1 MKVKQVG
8 ISTSGIFPKQAK
20 SRRMRIVLFALLA
33 LGIVAMSCI
42 FFFSSFG
49 EPVMGIVLAKD
60 TGGWKVTMVDAT
72 GSAGIAGI
80 APGDRPVQI
89 NGQPAQDFLQDYEA
103 VGTVLGSLITK
114 LTVSDAAGQLKTVD
128 LQGASPNRETMV
140 EQFSWFLVS
149 AIFWIAGFYVF
160 YKRQEKFSAFML
172 CLCSL
177 LFGLALSANIA
188 GERTISIAI
197 PIAVVAM
204 VIGPWLLAHFFIVL
218 PDEHSKSRSSPWVYL
233 IYLPAAVTLVLF
245 PMVGYADGQL
255 LPAFRTFRL
264 FGYAAGFAA
273 AAGVAV
279 FNYYGSASPR
289 TRQQMKVVLISCII
303 ALAPILIFNIIP
315 QVTSEPLLIPP
326 GFSFLFFAFIPLGL
340 GYAVFTQR
348 LMDIEVFIRRSII
361 YGLVT
366 MIMAAILSTALLV
379 AVVFHEMIGV
389 LGDILVALALGGI
402 AAALFG
408 PIKNGIERGVD
419 RLFYR
424 DRYDYR
430 KIIQNLNLSLNSQ
443 ITFNDISR
451 LIVGTTVNT
460 LNLAGGCLLIQTMTR
475 SLEIGAAQGTLA
487 EKSKEAQ
494 LLALMAQREP
504 AVEFPQSADTLD
516 PGLAFIIPLKTME
529 KEVGILCLAPK
540 ITRQD
545 FSSYDIYLLQ
555 GIASVAATALH
566 RAMLVRDVSLRD
578 VFVSVASHE
587 LRTPLTA
594 VLGYADLLMHR
605 DPPEPTRKQWLEYI
619 LQNSQ
624 RVSSIVDDLLN
635 VSRIQSGKININL
648 EASSVPELL
657 EGALSLIKETSE
669 KHKFIVD
676 LEPGLPRVMV
686 DHDKFGQVI
695 VNFLS
700 NAVKYSP
707 KGGRITLSARHDTEK
722 KRVIVS
728 VADEGM
734 GISEADR
741 EQLFTTFHRIQ
752 RQETKGIRGSGL
764 GLYIAKEWTEA
775 MGGTIWLESQLNKGS
790 TFFVSVRSAEAPPGA
805 GDSH

>member
-1 MKVKQVG
+1 VKQVG
-8 ISTSGIFPKQAK
+8 ASASGFFPKQAK
-20 SRRMRIVLFALLA
+20 TRRLRTVLFALLS

-49 EPVMGIVLAKD
+49 EPVMGVVLTRD
-60 TGGWKVTMVDAT
+60 TGGWTVAMVDAI

-80 APGDRPVQI
+80 EPGDRPVEI
-89 NGQPAQDFLQDYEA
+89 NGHPAQDFLQDYES
-103 VGTVLGSLITK
+103 VGTVLGNLVTK

-128 LQGASPNRETMV
+128 LQGESPNRETMV
-140 EQFSWFLVS
+140 EQMSWFLVS
-149 AIFWIAGFYVF
+149 AIFWITGFYVF
-160 YKRQEKFSAFML
+160 YKRREKLSAFLL

-177 LFGLALSANIA
+177 VFGLALSANIM
-188 GERTISIAI
+188 GERTLPIAI
-197 PIAVVAM
+197 PIAVVAT
-204 VIGPWLLAHFFIVL
+204 VVGPWLLTHFFIVL
-218 PDEHSKSRSSPWVYL
+218 PDEHSKSRNSPWVYL
-233 IYLPAAVTLVLF
+233 IYLPAVVTLVLF
-245 PMVGYADGQL
+245 PFIGFENGQL

-289 TRQQMKVVLISCII
+289 TRQQMKVVLISCIT
-303 ALAPILIFNIIP
+303 ALVPILIFNILP
-315 QVTSEPLLIPP
+315 QVTSEALLIPP
-326 GFSFLFFAFIPLGL
+326 GFSFLFFILIPLGL

-348 LMDIEVFIRRSII
+348 LMDIDVFIRRSII

-379 AVVFHEMIGV
+379 AVIFHEMIGIP
-389 LGDILVALALGGI
+389 GDILVALALGAI
-402 AAALFG
+402 ATALFG

-443 ITFNDISR
+443 ITFTDISR

-460 LNLAGGCLLIQTMTR
+460 LNLAGGCLLIRTITR

-487 EKSKEAQ
+487 EKSMQSQ

-504 AVEFPQSADTLD
+504 AAEFPQPAYNFD

-529 KEVGILCLAPK
+529 KEVGILCLTPK

-545 FSSYDIYLLQ
+545 FSSNDIYLLQ

-605 DPPEPTRKQWLEYI
+605 DPPEATRKQWTEYI

-635 VSRIQSGKININL
+635 VSRIQSGKININP
-648 EASSVPELL
+648 EACSVPELL
-657 EGALSLIKETSE
+657 EGALSLIKETSD
-669 KHKFIVD
+669 KHQFVVD
-676 LEPGLPRVMV
+676 LEPGLPEIMV

-707 KGGRITLSARHDTEK
+707 NGGRITLSARHDTEK

-741 EQLFTTFHRIQ
+741 DQLFTTFHRIQ
-752 RQETKGIRGSGL
+752 RQETRGIRGSGL

-790 TFFVSVRSAEAPPGA
+790 TFFVSVKAAEAPLSA
-805 GDSH
+805 GDRH